1 MDLFYSIIG
10 FILAISILVVIHEFG
25 HFYIARLFK
34 VKVLRFSIGFG
45 PSRVIWQDKLG
56 TQYLISAIPLGG
68 YIQPLDTSDP
78 KNMVPES
85 EQHMAINNKSP
96 WIRIAILLAGSLF
109 NIFLAVILYWLV
121 FIIGISTVVPIVGAV
136 PKGTV
141 ADLAKLTSGL
151 QIKKI
156 AATNVN
162 SWEDVATNLMKQVAA
177 KNSFVPVEAYD
188 HKTSN
193 KSIHVLNLTNWTM
206 NSNKGDVLTSLGL
219 APLKLVDARIWK
231 VLPDYPA
238 AIAGIKE
245 GDLIVSI
252 DNILIRNASEVSEY
266 LHDKVG
272 KKVIIELER
281 NGEILSFNLAPVV
294 KEPKDLKNDNTDAG
308 GVIGIQYRNKPY
320 PKELTTI
327 ERYGLVDS
335 FCQSI
340 TKTYNNILL
349 SGYLLYS
356 TFTGKLSLSNAAGPV
371 AIGYYAGQSI
381 KNGLEY
387 FLNFLGLV
395 SINLGILNLLPIPWL
410 DGGSIVHCFYEILTR
425 RSAPQKIINFARTIS
440 LSLLIILAIFIVIND
455 IARL

>member
-45 PSRVIWQDKLG
+45 PSRVIWKDKLG

-78 KNMVPES
+78 KNLVPES
-85 EQHMAINNKSP
+85 EKHMAINNKSP
-96 WIRIAILLAGSLF
+96 LIRIAILLAGPLF

-121 FIIGISTVVPIVGAV
+121 FIMGISTVVPIVGSV

-141 ADLAKLTSGL
+141 ADIAKLTSGL
-151 QIKKI
+151 QIKKV
-156 AATNVN
+156 AAANVN

-177 KNSFVPVEAYD
+177 KNIFVPVEAYD
-188 HKTSN
+188 YKTSN

-219 APLKLVDARIWK
+219 APLKLVDPRIWK

-252 DNILIRNASEVSEY
+252 DNILIHNASEVSEY

-272 KKVIIELER
+272 KKVILELER
-281 NGEILSFNLAPVV
+281 NGEILSFNLAPVA
-294 KEPKDLKNDNTDAG
+294 KEPNDLKNNNSDAG
-308 GVIGIQYRNKPY
+308 GVIGIKYRNKPY

-327 ERYGLVDS
+327 ERYGVIDS
-335 FCQSI
+335 FCKSI

-356 TFTGKLSLSNAAGPV
+356 TFTGKLPLSNAAGPV

-425 RSAPQKIINFARTIS
+425 RSAPQKLINFARTIS
-440 LSLLIILAIFIVIND
+440 LSLLIILAIFVVVND